1 MHQMFIIRLFKFP
14 KVIVNHLYTFLKL
27 YIFVIRGNN
36 FWFMKLSFDRYA
48 SLRLFLTLLTFDRMT
63 NSI

>member
-27 YIFVIRGNN
+27 YIFFIRGNN
-36 FWFMKLSFDRYA
+36 FWFMKLKFDGDV
-48 SLRLFLTLLTFDRMT
+48 SLRLFLTLLSFDRMA
-63 NSI
+63 NPV